1 MAKNDFARFYA
12 LMKKNPQAEKEEL
25 VLQYTD
31 GRTTSLREMTKDEFT
46 EMCDML
52 QYGSVEEQSAR
63 ERELRKARSSA
74 LLRIARL
81 GINTIDNWD
90 GIDAFCLSP
99 KIAGKRFAELDLSE
113 LRTLISKLETIIHKG
128 GLKPM
133 EGQSMPVSEITFS
146 VNNKYRS

>member
-31 GRTTSLREMTKDEFT
+31 GRTTSLREMTKEEFT

-113 LRTLISKLETIIHKG
+113 LRALISKLETIIHKG
-128 GLKPM
+128 GLKSM
-133 EGQSMPVSEITFS
+133 EAQAMPVSEITFS
-146 VNNKYRS
+146 VSNKYRS